1 MNNIFSY
8 LTWRGDLKLTQSPF
22 NEVDNLVLSTLS
34 YLDFSGIVPKNGK
47 QDITIQRA
55 AAEYFSLHGI
65 PQRPDPEKASSL
77 ELREWMLYLMA
88 DTCRFR
94 NMQLSCLVQ
103 ILDKAQVKQFSAMTI
118 QISRKQIYLAY
129 RGTSDD
135 LTGWKEDF
143 LMACMPEVPSQE
155 EAVLYTE
162 RVATQYP
169 DHRLLLGGHSKGG
182 NLTVYAAVQ
191 ASPKIQSRIDIVW
204 SNDGPGFQEA
214 FLRSEA
220 YQALSPIIRSIV
232 PKSSVVGM
240 LLAHPENYQIV
251 DSSQIGLLQ
260 HDGLSW
266 QIMGD
271 HFVTLPELTRESIRT
286 DQRIR
291 KWMKKIPQ
299 EERKEFVDALFD
311 VLNASGAHTLSEV
324 RKDRVKTITSSFS
337 SMKEL
342 PKETR
347 DRILEFIML
356 LNLISRR
363 LNDENRINQT
373 EKILEKVPSL
383 SRRARHEK
391 QASTNSERMNPHE
404 IQPSSAQE

>member
-8 LTWRGDLKLTQSPF
+8 LTWRGDLTLTQSRF
-22 NEVDNLVLSTLS
+22 NEVDNLILSTLS
-34 YLDFSGIVPKNGK
+34 YLDFSGIVPKNGE
-47 QDITIQRA
+47 QEITIKRA
-55 AAEYFSLHGI
+55 AEEYFFLHGI
-65 PQRPDPEKASSL
+65 PQRPDLKKASSL

-88 DTCRFR
+88 DTRRFR
-94 NMQLSCLVQ
+94 NMRLSCLVQ
-103 ILDKAQVKQFSAMTI
+103 ILDAEQVKQFSAMTI
-118 QISRKQIYLAY
+118 LVSRKHIYLSF

-162 RVATQYP
+162 RVAAQYP

-182 NLTVYAAVQ
+182 NLAVYAAVQ

-220 YQALSPIIRSIV
+220 YQALSPKIRSIV

-271 HFVTLPELTRESIRT
+271 HFIILSELTHESIRT
-286 DQRIR
+286 ERTIR
-291 KWMKKIPQ
+291 SWLQKIPQ
-299 EERKEFVDALFD
+299 EEREEFVD
-311 VLNASGAHTLSEV
+311 
-324 RKDRVKTITSSFS
+324 
-337 SMKEL
+337 
-342 PKETR
+342 
-347 DRILEFIML
+347 
-356 LNLISRR
+356 
-363 LNDENRINQT
+363 
-373 EKILEKVPSL
+373 SL
-383 SRRARHEK
+383 SLR
-391 QASTNSERMNPHE
+391 N
-404 IQPSSAQE
+404 

>member
-94 NMQLSCLVQ
+94 NMQLSCLMQ

-162 RVATQYP
+162 RVAAQYP

-182 NLTVYAAVQ
+182 NLAVYAAVQ

-271 HFVTLPELTRESIRT
+271 HFVTLSELTKESIRT
-286 DQRIR
+286 EQKIR
-291 KWMKKIPQ
+291 TWLQKVPL
-299 EERKEFVDALFD
+299 EERRKFVDSLFD
-311 VLNASGAHTLSEV
+311 VLQSTGAHTVSEIK
-324 RKDRVKTITSSFS
+324 KDRAKTAAASIPA
-337 SMKEL
+337 MKEL
-342 PKETR
+342 PKDTR
-347 DRILEFIML
+347 ERILEFLML
-356 LNLISRR
+356 LNTISRKF
-363 LNDENRINQT
+363 NDESKAMQENKRPLQRFT
-373 EKILEKVPSL
+373 RKSML
-383 SRRARHEK
+383 RR
-391 QASTNSERMNPHE
+391 P
-404 IQPSSAQE
+404 

>member
-162 RVATQYP
+162 RVAAQYP

-182 NLTVYAAVQ
+182 NLAVYAAVQ
-191 ASPKIQSRIDIVW
+191 APESIQDRICAVW
-204 SNDGPGFQEA
+204 SNDGPGFTDEFVHSDA
-214 FLRSEA
+214 FHRIEHK
-220 YQALSPIIRSIV
+220 IHFIV
-232 PKSSVVGM
+232 PKSSVVGL
-240 LLAHPENYQIV
+240 LLAHAENYQIV

-266 QIMGD
+266 QVMAD
-271 HFVTLPELTRESIRT
+271 HFVTLSELTKESIRT
-286 DQRIR
+286 EQKIR
-291 KWMKKIPQ
+291 TWLQKIPL
-299 EERKEFVDALFD
+299 EERRKFVDSLFD
-311 VLNASGAHTLSEV
+311 VLQSTGAHTVSEIK
-324 RKDRVKTITSSFS
+324 KDRAKTAAASIPA
-337 SMKEL
+337 MKEL
-342 PKETR
+342 PKDTR
-347 DRILEFIML
+347 ERILEFLML
-356 LNLISRR
+356 LNTISRKF
-363 LNDENRINQT
+363 NDESKAMQENKRPLQRFT
-373 EKILEKVPSL
+373 RKSML
-383 SRRARHEK
+383 RR
-391 QASTNSERMNPHE
+391 P
-404 IQPSSAQE
+404 

>member
-1 MNNIFSY
+1 LNNIFSY

-162 RVATQYP
+162 RVAAQYP

-182 NLTVYAAVQ
+182 NLAVYAAVQ

-271 HFVTLPELTRESIRT
+271 HFVTLSELTKESIRT
-286 DQRIR
+286 EQKIR
-291 KWMKKIPQ
+291 TWLQKIPL
-299 EERKEFVDALFD
+299 EERRKFVDSLFD
-311 VLNASGAHTLSEV
+311 VLQSTGAHTVSEIK
-324 RKDRVKTITSSFS
+324 KDRAKTAAASIPA
-337 SMKEL
+337 MKEL
-342 PKETR
+342 PKDTR
-347 DRILEFIML
+347 ERILEFLML
-356 LNLISRR
+356 LNTISRKF
-363 LNDENRINQT
+363 NDESKAMQENKRPLQRFT
-373 EKILEKVPSL
+373 RKSML
-383 SRRARHEK
+383 RR
-391 QASTNSERMNPHE
+391 P
-404 IQPSSAQE
+404 

>member
-162 RVATQYP
+162 RVAAQYP

-182 NLTVYAAVQ
+182 NLAVYAAVQ

-271 HFVTLPELTRESIRT
+271 HFVTLSELTKESIRT
-286 DQRIR
+286 EQKIR
-291 KWMKKIPQ
+291 TWLQKIPL
-299 EERKEFVDALFD
+299 EERRKFVDSLFD
-311 VLNASGAHTLSEV
+311 VLQSTGAHTVSEIK
-324 RKDRVKTITSSFS
+324 KDRAKTAAASIPA
-337 SMKEL
+337 MKEL
-342 PKETR
+342 PKDTR
-347 DRILEFIML
+347 ERILEFLML
-356 LNLISRR
+356 LNTISRKF
-363 LNDENRINQT
+363 NDESKAMQENKRPLQRFT
-373 EKILEKVPSL
+373 RKSML
-383 SRRARHEK
+383 RR
-391 QASTNSERMNPHE
+391 P
-404 IQPSSAQE
+404 

>member
-8 LTWRGDLKLTQSPF
+8 LTWRGDLTLSQSPF
-22 NEVDNLVLSTLS
+22 NEVDNLVLSILC
-34 YLDFSGIVPKNGK
+34 YLDFSGIVPENGE

-55 AAEYFSLHGI
+55 AAEYFSLHVI

-88 DTCRFR
+88 DTRRFR
-94 NMQLSCLVQ
+94 NMRLSCLVQ
-103 ILDKAQVKQFSAMTI
+103 ILDTEQVKQFSAMTI
-118 QISRKQIYLAY
+118 LVSRKQLYLSF

-162 RVATQYP
+162 RVAAQYP
-169 DHRLLLGGHSKGG
+169 DYRLLLGGHSKGG
-182 NLTVYAAVQ
+182 NLAVYAAVQ
-191 ASPKIQSRIDIVW
+191 ASPGIQRRIDSVW

-214 FLRSEA
+214 FLCSEA
-220 YQALSPIIRSIV
+220 YQAVSPKIRSIV

-286 DQRIR
+286 DQKIR
-291 KWMKKIPQ
+291 KWMQKIPQ

-363 LNDENRINQT
+363 LNDENRMNQT
-373 EKILEKVPSL
+373 ERLLEKAPSL
-383 SRRARHEK
+383 SIRTRRRKHS
-391 QASTNSERMNPHE
+391 STESKGVNPHE
-404 IQPSSAQE
+404 IQSSSAQK

>member
-94 NMQLSCLVQ
+94 NMQLSCLMQ

-162 RVATQYP
+162 RVAAQYP

-182 NLTVYAAVQ
+182 NLAVYAAVQ

-271 HFVTLPELTRESIRT
+271 HFVTLSELTKESIRT
-286 DQRIR
+286 EQKIR
-291 KWMKKIPQ
+291 TWLQKIPL
-299 EERKEFVDALFD
+299 EERRKFVDSLFD
-311 VLNASGAHTLSEV
+311 VLQSTGAHTVSEIK
-324 RKDRVKTITSSFS
+324 KDRAKTAAASIPA
-337 SMKEL
+337 MKEL
-342 PKETR
+342 PKDTR
-347 DRILEFIML
+347 ERILEFLML
-356 LNLISRR
+356 LNTISRKF
-363 LNDENRINQT
+363 NDESKAMQENKRPLQRFT
-373 EKILEKVPSL
+373 RKSML
-383 SRRARHEK
+383 RR
-391 QASTNSERMNPHE
+391 P
-404 IQPSSAQE
+404 

>member
-8 LTWRGDLKLTQSPF
+8 LTWRGDLTLTQSRF
-22 NEVDNLVLSTLS
+22 NEVDNLILSTLS
-34 YLDFSGIVPKNGK
+34 YLDFSGIVPKNGE
-47 QDITIQRA
+47 QEITIKRA
-55 AAEYFSLHGI
+55 AEEYFFLHGI
-65 PQRPDPEKASSL
+65 PQRPDLKKASSL

-88 DTCRFR
+88 DTRRFR
-94 NMQLSCLVQ
+94 NMRLSCLVQ
-103 ILDKAQVKQFSAMTI
+103 ILDAEQVKQFSAMTI
-118 QISRKQIYLAY
+118 LVSRKQIYLSF

-162 RVATQYP
+162 RVAAQYP

-182 NLTVYAAVQ
+182 NLAVYAAVQ
-191 ASPKIQSRIDIVW
+191 ASPGIQRRIDSVW

-214 FLRSEA
+214 FLCSEA
-220 YQALSPIIRSIV
+220 YQAVSPKIRSIV

-291 KWMKKIPQ
+291 KWMQKIPQ

-373 EKILEKVPSL
+373 ERLLEKAPSL
-383 SRRARHEK
+383 SIRTRRRKHS
-391 QASTNSERMNPHE
+391 STESKGGE
-404 IQPSSAQE
+404 SS